1 MRYMASAIAKMLMAV
16 VGLVVLSIWLA
27 SMTPSEVGSD
37 YITSVVVDDS
47 QKIEGAIS
55 NLVADIRKRDFVP
68 IGVGVIWVPRRNC
81 YSVEAKGITRDKL
94 ISHKP

>member
-1 MRYMASAIAKMLMAV
+1 MASAIAKMLIAV

-55 NLVADIRKRDFVP
+55 NLVTDIHKRDFVP
-68 IGVGVIWVPRRNC
+68 VFLSVKQKPIGKC
-81 YSVEAKGITRDKL
+81 YEVYARGITRENLLKL
-94 ISHKP
+94 EP

>member
-1 MRYMASAIAKMLMAV
+1 MASTIAKMLIAV

-27 SMTPSEVGSD
+27 SMTPSEIGSD

-68 IGVGVIWVPRRNC
+68 VSLTVNHKPIGNC
-81 YSVEAKGITRDKL
+81 YVVYARGITRENLLKL
-94 ISHKP
+94 EP